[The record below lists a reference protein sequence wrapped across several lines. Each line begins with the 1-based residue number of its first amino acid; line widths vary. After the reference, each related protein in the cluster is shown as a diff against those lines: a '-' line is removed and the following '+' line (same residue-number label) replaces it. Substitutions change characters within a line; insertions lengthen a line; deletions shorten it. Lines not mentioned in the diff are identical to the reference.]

1 MGVKRRSQVTTRSGL
16 ARRQAA
22 LLRLT
27 TGIAAAR
34 DEADVYR
41 SMVNGLRDE
50 ALGYNFLGV
59 FLVDAKTGDRVLQ
72 SSVGWPDIPDDWLL
86 QR

>member
-1 MGVKRRSQVTTRSGL
+1 MKHVRRTAVKRPVVRRHDEDV

-27 TGIAAAR
+27 AGIAAAT

-41 SMVNGLRDE
+41 SMVEGLHDE
-50 ALGYNFLGV
+50 ALGYNFLGA
-59 FLVDAKTGDRVLQ
+59 FLPPT
-72 SSVGWPDIPDDWLL
+72 
-86 QR
+86 